1 MPVTVDSPAPPS
13 ALKTTFTALGQANEF
28 FRRWYDDRLFMA
40 GLTAL
45 SLVIYLWNAPHSID
59 YPQYDE
65 AWYFSRAYHL
75 LHGDRAYATVS
86 DLRTSPLIVVY
97 YALWYALL
105 HTDLLYP
112 WVYASSLALM
122 GIGAYLL
129 FSRLLHPMLSWV
141 LALFAVIAAGP
152 VVTSNGLYYFG
163 TGLLWLSLALL
174 GPRAYQR
181 GLAVLG
187 VLVAAYARPEYL
199 LVAGALVVGLGVYEW
214 RQWRQW
220 RDKGVSWRGL
230 ALAYAPLACG
240 GLVTAYLLHR
250 TASSDADRVEAAL
263 PWSYN
268 DFLRIKHPSEF
279 QGIASYS
286 QPWVNFNHDFAPV
299 PEPHTITSMVLSMT
313 HNSPRMVEYLAY
325 EAQQLW
331 QAIVSSALYGYGWTS
346 DEWHTNLQVVPTAL
360 DMWLFGASLLLFAA
374 IAIVCYLSLRRR
386 HLLDTLPVR
395 RDVPALI
402 GVASLATLFGPLLLI
417 NSFQRFWMLFP
428 VALVPVGY
436 GLTII
441 ATRLRLRSSLLL
453 AVLVVG
459 LALIPE
465 PYATTPNHPIARTLD
480 FLRTHVPEESTII
493 GEPMTTFQVYL
504 ASEGFHLN
512 VYDTSNIPEPVLVNA
527 FKADPSVSY
536 LLADNWSYLDSTYE
550 RWFADWN
557 TAFPRIPWKL
567 VAQEQ
572 DPNLKL
578 YKLSGASGIG
588 RKLIY
593 DAFLQRAHQLGTDT
607 TTLPTDAAMDFTA
620 QITWH
625 SSNPQNNLQPTAL
638 PAWGV
643 SVPAVLMSPPY
654 PGIAP
659 SVPTQM
665 TTSLPAGWSGHGLLF
680 LATLSPWSVGLPDVN
695 GVRLIFTLDQGGA
708 AQSFEVNNLQ
718 QQNWVP
724 IVVQLPQ
731 YSGSATLTVQIVPR
745 ASVDNTTTYLGFL
758 GAAQPTGGNG

>member
-1 MPVTVDSPAPPS
+1 
-13 ALKTTFTALGQANEF
+13 
-28 FRRWYDDRLFMA
+28 MA

-45 SLVIYLWNAPHSID
+45 SLVIYLWNAPRSID

-65 AWYFSRAYHL
+65 SYYFARGYHL
-75 LHGDRAYATVS
+75 VHGDRAYAMVT
-86 DLRTSPLIVVY
+86 DLRSSPLIVVY
-97 YALWYALL
+97 YALWYTLL

-112 WVYASSLALM
+112 WVYASSLFMM

-129 FSRLLHPMLSWV
+129 FSRILHPVLSWA

-174 GPRAYQR
+174 GPRVYAR

-187 VLVAAYARPEYL
+187 VLIASYARPEYL
-199 LVAGALVVGLGVYEW
+199 LVLAALGVGLAVYEW
-214 RQWRQW
+214 RERRRGQ
-220 RDKGVSWRGL
+220 VSWRGL
-230 ALAYAPLACG
+230 ALAYTPPALV
-240 GLVTAYLLHR
+240 GLGTAYLLLR
-250 TASSDADRVEAAL
+250 GTRSDADRVEAAL

-268 DFLRIKHPSEF
+268 DFLRSRHPSEF
-279 QGIASYS
+279 QGIASFAH
-286 QPWVNFNHDFAPV
+286 PWVNFDRDFAPV
-299 PEPHTITSMVLSMT
+299 PEPHTLTSMLLAMT
-313 HNSPRMVEYLAY
+313 HRPARLAEYLTY
-325 EAQQLW
+325 ELQLLW
-331 QAIVSSALYGYGWTS
+331 TEIVRSALYSYSWTS
-346 DEWHTNLQVVPTAL
+346 DEWHTKLQVAPTAL
-360 DMWLFGASLLLFAA
+360 DSWLFVVGVLFFAA
-374 IAIVCYLSLRRR
+374 GAVVCYRSLQRS
-386 HLLDTLPVR
+386 HLLDKLPVR
-395 RDVPALI
+395 RNVPALI
-402 GVASLATLFGPLLLI
+402 GIASLAALLGPLLLI
-417 NSFQRFWMLFP
+417 NAFQRFWMLLP
-428 VALVPVGY
+428 LALVPIGY

-453 AVLVVG
+453 AILVLG

-465 PYATTPNHPIARTLD
+465 PYATTPNHPIAKTLA
-480 FLRTHVPEESTII
+480 FLRTHVPAGSTVV
-493 GEPMTTFQVYL
+493 GQPMNTFQAYL

-512 VYDTSNIPEPVLVNA
+512 AYNTASFPEPVLVNA
-527 FKADPSVSY
+527 VKTHPLVRY

-557 TAFPRIPWKL
+557 AAFPRTPWKL
-567 VAQEQ
+567 VAQER

-578 YKLSGASGIG
+578 YQLPSNAGFAQ
-588 RKLIY
+588 RVVY
-593 DAFLQRAHQLGTDT
+593 DAFLQRAHQLGIDT
-607 TTLPTDAAMDFTA
+607 TTLPADTAIDFGAMLP
-620 QITWH
+620 WH
-625 SSNPQNNLQPTAL
+625 SDNPQNDLRPKPL

-665 TTSLPAGWSGHGLLF
+665 TVQVPAGWSGHSLLF
-680 LATLSPWSVGLPDVN
+680 LATLSPWSAGLPDVN

-731 YSGSATLTVQIVPR
+731 HSGGATLTVQIVPR
-745 ASVDNTTTYLGFL
+745 GSVNYTTTYLGFI
-758 GAAQPTGGNG
+758 GVVQPAGGE